1 VANSTGPILAV
12 GILEF
17 GNDYLNGQ
25 GLQFRVLLATGVAAG
40 GLALLE
46 HAPGL
51 EPLAT
56 GIAWIALVTLMFT
69 RMGGKTSPADTL
81 RKVTGLLWT

>member
-12 GILEF
+12 GIIEF

-51 EPLAT
+51 EPVAT

-69 RMGGKTSPADTL
+69 RMGGKPSPADTL